1 MVIIMASGEE
11 NPYVATDLQLGIH
24 PARLTNIQQVYEDDV
39 IDGFFY
45 GENFNT
51 YSKVYIND
59 EEMETDFIDN
69 NTLMVRDC
77 NIKYG
82 DKVVVCQQDAD
93 GVILTQ
99 TDELLIVKMKLNHLI
114 IRHLKQKRRKQLKS
128 QRNLKIAFQ

>member
-1 MVIIMASGEE
+1 M
-11 NPYVATDLQLGIH
+11 QLGIH

-69 NTLMVRDC
+69 NTLMVRGC

-99 TDELLIVKMKLNHLI
+99 TDEFTYSEDEIKPPNYTPPETKKAKDN
-114 IRHLKQKRRKQLKS
+114 
-128 QRNLKIAFQ
+128 

>member
-1 MVIIMASGEE
+1 
-11 NPYVATDLQLGIH
+11 
-24 PARLTNIQQVYEDDV
+24 
-39 IDGFFY
+39 
-45 GENFNT
+45 
-51 YSKVYIND
+51 
-59 EEMETDFIDN
+59 METDFIDN

-99 TDELLIVKMKLNHLI
+99 TDEFTYSEDEIKPPI

-128 QRNLKIAFQ
+128 QRNLKSQRKIRKQKQLLNKRI